1 MTLVR
6 ASTIGCTW
14 FMTSSRTAINIQE
27 VTRRFGRTTAVDRI
41 SLSVEAGEVVAI
53 LGPNGAGKSTL
64 LDLIL
69 GLSQPDTGTISIY
82 GRTPAN
88 AVRSGLVGAAL
99 QDGGLPST
107 MTVERMVRT
116 LTSVHPQRLNPSAVL
131 HDPTLNHLRKRTIGK
146 LSGGQRQQLRL
157 ALATMSAPQILI
169 LDEPSSALDVTTR
182 SKLWSTIQTIA
193 DDGIT
198 VLFAT
203 HYLPEAERYA
213 DRVIVLNAGKI
224 VADGTPEQ
232 LASRYP
238 TIIRA
243 SLASAEGEARRH
255 RSTPRST
262 SSDVE
267 GSVLD
272 ATQSAY
278 RATASGAPQSSAAV
292 HVDDRIKACLSA
304 GNTYERHGDEIII
317 HTTNPDQVL
326 LNTLQHRLLI
336 RPTVNRS
343 ALDNAFSELT
353 R

>member
-116 LTSVHPQRLNPSAVL
+116 LTSVHPQRLSPSAVL

-182 SKLWSTIQTIA
+182 SKLCLLYTS
-193 DDGIT
+193 
-198 VLFAT
+198 
-203 HYLPEAERYA
+203 PSPR
-213 DRVIVLNAGKI
+213 DRQK
-224 VADGTPEQ
+224 
-232 LASRYP
+232 SRMP
-238 TIIRA
+238 
-243 SLASAEGEARRH
+243 
-255 RSTPRST
+255 
-262 SSDVE
+262 
-267 GSVLD
+267 
-272 ATQSAY
+272 
-278 RATASGAPQSSAAV
+278 SSA
-292 HVDDRIKACLSA
+292 
-304 GNTYERHGDEIII
+304 
-317 HTTNPDQVL
+317 
-326 LNTLQHRLLI
+326 
-336 RPTVNRS
+336 
-343 ALDNAFSELT
+343 
-353 R
+353 

>member
-1 MTLVR
+1 MALFHAAIV
-6 ASTIGCTW
+6 GCTW
-14 FMTSSRTAINIQE
+14 FMTSSRTAITVRE
-27 VTRRFGRTTAVDRI
+27 VTRKFGATTAVDGV
-41 SLSVEAGEVVAI
+41 SLSVDAGEVVAI

-69 GLSQPDTGTISIY
+69 GLSQPDTGTISVY
-82 GRTPAN
+82 GRTPAS
-88 AVRSGLVGAAL
+88 AVRAGIVGAAL

-116 LTSVHPQRLNPSAVL
+116 LTSVHPQRLSPSAVL

-157 ALATMSAPQILI
+157 ALATMSDPQVLI
-169 LDEPSSALDVTTR
+169 LDEPSSGLDVTTR
-182 SKLWSTIQTIA
+182 SELWSGIQSMA

-232 LASRYP
+232 LTSRYP

-243 SLASAEGEARRH
+243 SLAIADDEGARN
-255 RSTPRST
+255 
-262 SSDVE
+262 
-267 GSVLD
+267 
-272 ATQSAY
+272 
-278 RATASGAPQSSAAV
+278 SSAPGSAV
-292 HVDDRIKACLSA
+292 SADEGYLPSAARPSAASRVDARIKACLSA
-304 GNTYERHGDEIII
+304 DDTYERHGEEVII

-326 LNTLQHRLLI
+326 LHTLQQKLLI
-336 RPTVNRS
+336 HPTVNRA
-343 ALDNAFSELT
+343 ALDDAFTELT